1 MQALWVSHTQ
11 LELEMYALTSLYDS
25 QKMDL
30 CGNKMIF
37 PASIKQTDAKMHFL
51 NLQQGGFQGRTEH
64 CFA

>member
-37 PASIKQTDAKMHFL
+37 PASIKQTDAKMHF
-51 NLQQGGFQGRTEH
+51 
-64 CFA
+64 